1 MAATI
6 LVLEDNASVS
16 LLIEEE
22 LLNAGFA
29 VAGPFAFCSRALA
42 FLETATPDAAI
53 LDVMLKD
60 GCCHPVVE
68 ELKRRG
74 VPFVI
79 YSGRLRTEPAWS
91 SFADAPWIDKP
102 APPHPLIQGVQTL
115 LAAKAA

>member
-16 LLIEEE
+16 LLIEQE
-22 LLNAGFA
+22 LTDAGFA
-29 VAGPFAFCSRALA
+29 VAGPFAFCTRALK
-42 FLETATPDAAI
+42 FLETSTPDAAL

-60 GCCHPVVE
+60 GGCHPVVE
-68 ELKRRG
+68 ELRRQG

-79 YSGRLRTEPAWS
+79 FSGRHRAEPAWS
-91 SFADAPWIDKP
+91 SFSSAPWIDKP
-102 APPHPLIQGVQTL
+102 ARPQELIQALRTL